1 MKQKRGYLLLILV
14 SGLSYFSAIAQDYEE
29 IYDDPYAINKLFI
42 AFQPFYGEL
51 FATNVNAG
59 FGFEVDYFHK
69 KMFSVKGH
77 MRKTYSSRFYDFNRE
92 LAGRNSMSEN
102 KPEIFNYY
110 EIGGT
115 YHIKDFDESA
125 PTLLVIR
132 KKGTFSR
139 QLASTIQH
147 TTEVTAK
154 VRKIYG
160 ARAGAIIWN
169 STADITRTLEKQ
181 GLTNTDLVTADN
193 LPLPATYV
201 DENGETQNLT
211 TYSNLYTT
219 NLYAG
224 FSYTQIRNFAV
235 SFDNY
240 QESMDDGIVTF
251 FADVMFAPS
260 MTLDPVLYGGR
271 EYHTDVI
278 KLNNIGFRAGMDGK
292 YNRKIAWSYGGE
304 IGYRPSLDGR
314 GFFALLKIAFPVFS
328 SNLQKKVENVDE

>member
-1 MKQKRGYLLLILV
+1 MKQKRGYLLLLLV
-14 SGLSYFSAIAQDYEE
+14 SGLSYFPAIAQGYEE
-29 IYDDPYAINKLFI
+29 IYDDPYAINKLFV

-69 KMFSVKGH
+69 KIFSVKGH
-77 MRKTYSSRFYDFNRE
+77 LRKTYSRRFFDFNRE
-92 LAGRNSMSEN
+92 LAARNSMSEN

-115 YHIKDFDESA
+115 YHIKDFEVSA
-125 PTLLVIR
+125 PTRLVLH
-132 KKGTFSR
+132 KKGSVSR
-139 QLASTIQH
+139 QLASMIEQ
-147 TTEVTAK
+147 TTEVPGK
-154 VRKIYG
+154 LRKIYG

-169 STADITRTLEKQ
+169 STADISRTLEKQ
-181 GLTNTDLVTADN
+181 GLANTDLVTADN
-193 LPLPATYV
+193 LPLPVSYV

-235 SFDNY
+235 SFDDY

-251 FADVMFAPS
+251 FADIMFAPS
-260 MTLDPVLYGGR
+260 ITLDPVLYGGNKYR
-271 EYHTDVI
+271 TDAI
-278 KLNNIGFRAGMDGK
+278 RFNNIGFRVGIDGK

-304 IGYRPSLDGR
+304 IGYRPSIDGR